1 MSARQAASLALAE
14 RIGHAFHDP
23 ARLEQ
28 ALTHSSVGDG
38 AVERRRDNERMEFLG
53 DRVLG
58 LLVAEHLIAQDPA
71 ASEGDLAPRLNTLVS
86 RETCAAVA
94 RRVELG
100 PALRLSGGETRQGG
114 RDKTSILAGAMEAVI
129 AAVYEDG
136 GLEAARGLY
145 TRLWPPEFE
154 RLSSTGRPKDPKTVL
169 QEWALKRAHV
179 LPAYAVTGREGP
191 EHAPQFTVTVT
202 VPGAEPAAGVGGSRQ
217 TAEKAAARAFLERE
231 AAA

>member
-1 MSARQAASLALAE
+1 MSARQAAALALAE
-14 RIGHAFHDP
+14 RIGHPFADP

-38 AVERRRDNERMEFLG
+38 ATRGRRDNERLEFLG

-58 LLVAEHLIAQDPA
+58 LLVAEHLIAQDPG
-71 ASEGDLAPRLNTLVS
+71 ASEGDLAPRLNALVS

-136 GLEAARGLY
+136 GLEAARALY
-145 TRLWPPEFE
+145 GRLWPPEFD
-154 RLSSTGRPKDPKTVL
+154 RLTSATRPKDSKTEL
-169 QEWALKRAHV
+169 QEWALKRGPV

-191 EHAPQFTVTVT
+191 EHAPVFTVAVT
-202 VPGAEPAAGVGGSRQ
+202 VPGAEAAEGSGGSRQ
-217 TAEKAAARAFLERE
+217 LAEKAAARAFLERE
-231 AAA
+231 TAS